1 MAYYVGLDVSLE
13 LSSVCVVDAAG
24 KIVREGKVRSEPE
37 TLVAFLAG
45 LGLAVTR
52 VGLEAGP
59 LSQWLHAGLTAA
71 GYETVLLETRHVKAA
86 LSAMVVKTDR
96 RDARGIAQ
104 LLRMGWYRPVHSKS
118 PAAQEARALL
128 AGRKMLLGKL
138 LDLELSIRG
147 ILRGFGLKLGETT
160 RARFAGR
167 ARELA
172 AGQAMLEA
180 VVEPML
186 RARDALRTEAAAL
199 HRRLLAVVREH
210 EVCRRLMTVPGVGAV
225 VALTFVAAV
234 DDPARFRRSK
244 DVGAHFGLTPK
255 RHQSGETEVVG
266 GITRV
271 GDASVRVALYEAA
284 NVLLTRVGP
293 FSTLKRWAMEVAK
306 RRGARRAKVALARK
320 LAVVLHRVGGTAS
333 DGWTAPSSAGARSRQ
348 RPRPDPVGRRAKE
361 GDKIGVGQTG
371 ARSPEVPS
379 PGRGNG
385 EAAERGVALPTGGDH
400 AVPRSARRSP
410 LTRMVWRPW
419 RRPRTEARTWRRD
432 GHSRD

>member
-1 MAYYVGLDVSLE
+1 MDHYVGIDVSLE
-13 LSSVCVVDAAG
+13 FSSVCVVDATG
-24 KIVREGKVRSEPE
+24 RIVREAKVRSEPE
-37 TLVAFLAG
+37 ALVGFLAG

-59 LSQWLHAGLTAA
+59 LSQWLHAGLVAA
-71 GYETVLLETRHVKAA
+71 GHEAVLLETRHVKAA

-118 PAAQEARALL
+118 PAAQEIRALL
-128 AGRKMLLGKL
+128 AGRRMLFGKL
-138 LDLELSIRG
+138 LDVELSIRG
-147 ILRGFGLKLGETT
+147 ILRSFGLKLGE
-160 RARFAGR
+160 ASKSRFAGR
-167 ARELA
+167 VRELA

-186 RARDALRTEAAAL
+186 RAREALRTEAAEL
-199 HRRLLAVVREH
+199 HRRMLAIVREH
-210 EVCRRLMTVPGVGAV
+210 AVCRRLMTVRGVGAV

-244 DVGAHFGLTPK
+244 DVGAHFGLTP
-255 RHQSGETEVVG
+255 RRYQSGETDVVG

-284 NVLLTRVGP
+284 NVLLTRVKP

-320 LAVVLHRVGGTAS
+320 LAIVLHRIWVDGTEFHW
-333 DGWTAPSSAGARSRQ
+333 GKAP
-348 RPRPDPVGRRAKE
+348 
-361 GDKIGVGQTG
+361 
-371 ARSPEVPS
+371 
-379 PGRGNG
+379 
-385 EAAERGVALPTGGDH
+385 AAA
-400 AVPRSARRSP
+400 A
-410 LTRMVWRPW
+410 
-419 RRPRTEARTWRRD
+419 
-432 GHSRD
+432 